1 MARQQRNST
10 ATQMVVA
17 MGVLMVP
24 IAIIV
29 AFFTYNPPPTI
40 QQVDYL
46 PVARVA
52 AQESPYP
59 VLVPDNLPEGW
70 VATRAR
76 WTLEGRPGLNG
87 DPAAGNT
94 WQLGM
99 LSPEQTYVAVDQRD
113 SSQELFVQQVTRDG
127 EPAGEST
134 VGAVVWQRYVS
145 EDGRTRSLVHRGEV
159 ATIVSGDLPF
169 EALEAFAS
177 TLVPVAA

>member
-127 EPAGEST
+127 EPARGI
-134 VGAVVWQRYVS
+134 
-145 EDGRTRSLVHRGEV
+145 DGRG
-159 ATIVSGDLPF
+159 SG
-169 EALEAFAS
+169 
-177 TLVPVAA
+177 VAAPRFRGWPDPFARAPGRGGDDRER